1 MEHSLA
7 SANSLAPETMT
18 MDARL
23 AELGRILA
31 VGILRMMDK
40 SSPISAD
47 VGDSSLAIL
56 PARSVSR
63 HRARAPMG
71 GR

>member
-1 MEHSLA
+1 MIGGNGICPS
-7 SANSLAPETMT
+7 TMT
-18 MDARL
+18 ADARL
-23 AELGRILA
+23 SELGRILA
-31 VGILRMMDK
+31 AGVLRMADK
-40 SSPISAD
+40 SSFISAD

-63 HRARAPMG
+63 PRARARIG